1 MRHTFLSTLA
11 KHKHKILP
19 CALYHYSTSTYQIQ
33 AISAKFLVFYLLT
46 LIHRFTL
53 ITVGVKFGFCWGKV
67 WGVVVRRVLVLI
79 QVGLAALA
87 RDKHT
92 PKTKLDCRNDN
103 NAPTDARSPLSRLA
117 ILRIFPVGA
126 DVDFIKPGWPDDLPS
141 VSLLHLPYHLGADL
155 PDIHPIL
162 KAGEVIKKQELL
174 ILHPD
179 GTHHVVIQNIGFEIL
194 G

>member
-79 QVGLAALA
+79 QVAALRAA
-87 RDKHT
+87 RQAHALQQFDR
-92 PKTKLDCRNDN
+92 RNIKD
-103 NAPTDARSPLSRLA
+103 APTDARSPLSRLA
-117 ILRIFPVGA
+117 NLRIFPSARTLILWTRVGSTICRQFA
-126 DVDFIKPGWPDDLPS
+126 FFICLITSGLTSPIYTPS
-141 VSLLHLPYHLGADL
+141 S
-155 PDIHPIL
+155 
-162 KAGEVIKKQELL
+162 KQEKLSKSRS
-174 ILHPD
+174 
-179 GTHHVVIQNIGFEIL
+179 F
-194 G
+194 